1 MLKYVLCHAGE
12 EGQLDKLGFKAILQ
26 AKFKQ
31 AKKATITGTQFFLV
45 LTTKCLLS
53 LFIRQLKATF

>member
-31 AKKATITGTQFFLV
+31 AKKATITGTQFFW
-45 LTTKCLLS
+45 S
-53 LFIRQLKATF
+53 